1 MTITP
6 QGNGA
11 PIAAL
16 GSSAIEQA
24 LATYN
29 ARNPNAKPSD
39 VVTPS
44 LPEDGIEEIPDDLTG
59 SGETGAE
66 TIETEGQTE
75 EIEGEPE
82 AEEAPAPDERKIML
96 PDGEEVTV
104 EEARKGYL
112 RNRDYTQ
119 KTQRIAEDHRALVAE
134 KSVWAERAQEMLKNL
149 DTLQEKE
156 PNWSQ
161 LATSGQYTAEELQK
175 AQFYWQDRQRTL
187 NEARTAVER
196 TQKEQHALEK
206 RRFYDDLLSGQI
218 NPDWKDQ
225 GKLKEDLGKVYEFA
239 GSLGY
244 SPQVL
249 DGFTDPQLM
258 GILNDARRWREAN
271 SKKPVVTKALSAKPA
286 VAKPGS
292 RATATPKAEAARS
305 LEEKFGKSHHVDDAV
320 ALFEARQAAR
330 QRTIRR

>member
-11 PIAAL
+11 ATAAL

-39 VVTPS
+39 VVTAT

-59 SGETGAE
+59 GVDTDADE
-66 TIETEGQTE
+66 IETETQTE
-75 EIEGEPE
+75 EVEGEAE
-82 AEEAPAPDERKIML
+82 AEETQSPDERKIML

-112 RNRDYTQ
+112 RQRDYTQ
-119 KTQRIAEDHRALVAE
+119 KTQRVAEDHRALVAE
-134 KSVWAERAQEMLKNL
+134 KSVWAEKAQEMIKSL
-149 DTLQEKE
+149 DALQEKE
-156 PNWSQ
+156 PNWTQ

-175 AQFYWQDRQRTL
+175 AQFYWQDRSRTL
-187 NEARTAVER
+187 KEARDAVER
-196 TQKEQHALEK
+196 TQREQHTLQK
-206 RRFYDDLLSGQI
+206 RRFYDELLSGQV
-218 NPDWKDQ
+218 NPEWKDQ

-239 GSLGY
+239 GDLGY

-271 SKKPVVTKALSAKPA
+271 SKKPTVTKALSAKPA

-292 RATATPKAEAARS
+292 RAVASPKAEAARS
-305 LEEKFGKSHHVDDAV
+305 LEEKFGKSHKIDDAV
-320 ALFEARQAAR
+320 ALFEARQASR